1 MAGRGGGIALTPD
14 RRFAGRR
21 ARLAALA
28 WALWG
33 VALLAVA
40 ATASFDLALRGAGR
54 PDLVQLD
61 TGGLTGVLTVLS
73 AASAGALLATWRP
86 RHPVGWLLLGFGL
99 LQALAGAAE
108 GYAREGL
115 LARPGSLPAAAAVAM
130 LSSVSFIPG
139 LGIVGFVLLLT
150 PTGSP
155 PSRRWRWWVWLA
167 AVVPVAFTVAWLLGS
182 PTIDPDSVLKSVPN
196 PLAIAPLGQSL
207 QAVYAQAAPATTIT
221 LVVAAV
227 SLVLRFRR
235 ARGIERQ
242 RLRWLSLAAA
252 LAPPAVLVT
261 AAGIVTDRDVLA
273 NWSAGLY
280 LALLPLT
287 ICASIVRYR
296 LYDLDRIISRT
307 LAYSLL
313 TVVLALGYAA
323 LALGLG
329 QLFGQRS
336 NLAVAVATLAVA
348 AAFQPVRRRVQRAMD
363 RRFDR
368 RRYDASR
375 TIAAFSARLRQQTDL
390 DTLTRELL
398 AVVDDTMQPTRASLW
413 LRGPPRSPAP

>member
-1 MAGRGGGIALTPD
+1 V
-14 RRFAGRR
+14 
-21 ARLAALA
+21 
-28 WALWG
+28 WG

-40 ATASFDLALRGAGR
+40 ATAWFDALLRGAGR
-54 PDLVQLD
+54 PDLAQLD
-61 TGGLTGVLTVLS
+61 AGGLTGVVTVLS
-73 AASAGALLATWRP
+73 ASTAGALLTTWRP
-86 RHPVGWLLLGFGL
+86 RHPVGWLLLGSGL

-115 LARPGSLPAAAAVAM
+115 VARPGSLPAAGVIAM

-150 PTGSP
+150 PTGTL
-155 PSRRWRWWVWLA
+155 PSSRWRWWARLA
-167 AVVPVAFTVAWLLGS
+167 AAVPVAFTVAWLLGS
-182 PTIDPDSVLKSVPN
+182 PVVDPDSVLKTVPN
-196 PLAIAPLGQSL
+196 PLAIGPLSQPL
-207 QAVYAQAAPATTIT
+207 QAVYSQAAPATTIT

-252 LAPPAVLVT
+252 LAPPAVVLT
-261 AAGIVTDRDVLA
+261 AVGIVTGRDVLA

-287 ICASIVRYR
+287 IGASIVRYR

-313 TVVLALGYAA
+313 TVLVALGYAA
-323 LALGLG
+323 LTLGLG
-329 QLFGQRS
+329 QLLGNDS
-336 NLAVAVATLAVA
+336 SLAVAIATLAVA

-390 DTLTRELL
+390 DTLAEELL

-413 LRGPPRSPAP
+413 LRTPRRPLSP

>member
-1 MAGRGGGIALTPD
+1 VTPD
-14 RRFAGRR
+14 LRLAGRR
-21 ARLAALA
+21 ARPAALA
-28 WALWG
+28 WAVWG

-40 ATASFDLALRGAGR
+40 ATAWFDALLRGAGR
-54 PDLVQLD
+54 PDLAQLD
-61 TGGLTGVLTVLS
+61 AGGLTGVLTVLS
-73 AASAGALLATWRP
+73 AATAGAVLATWRP
-86 RHPVGWLLLGFGL
+86 RHPVGWLLLGFGS

-115 LARPGSLPAAAAVAM
+115 LARPGSLPAAGAIAM

-139 LGIVGFVLLLT
+139 LGIVGFILLLT
-150 PTGSP
+150 PTGSLP
-155 PSRRWRWWVWLA
+155 MGSGWRWWAWLA
-167 AVVPVAFTVAWLLGS
+167 AVVPVVFTVAWLLGS
-182 PTIDPDSVLKSVPN
+182 PVIDPDSVLKSVPN
-196 PLAIAPLGQSL
+196 PLAIPWLSKPL

-227 SLVLRFRR
+227 SLLLRFRR

-252 LAPPAVLVT
+252 LAPLAVLLT
-261 AAGIVTDRDVLA
+261 AAGIVTNREVLA
-273 NWSAGLY
+273 NWAAGLY

-287 ICASIVRYR
+287 IWASIVRYR

-313 TVVLALGYAA
+313 TVLLALGYGA
-323 LALGLG
+323 LVLGLG
-329 QLFGQRS
+329 QLLGKKS
-336 NLAVAVATLAVA
+336 SLAVAVATLAVA
-348 AAFQPVRRRVQRAMD
+348 TAFQPVRRRIQRAMD

-390 DTLTRELL
+390 DTLAEELL

-413 LRGPPRSPAP
+413 LSAPRRRPGP

>member
-1 MAGRGGGIALTPD
+1 VTPD
-14 RRFAGRR
+14 LRLAGRR
-21 ARLAALA
+21 ARPAALA

-40 ATASFDLALRGAGR
+40 ATAWFDQVLRGAGR

-61 TGGLTGVLTVLS
+61 ASGLTGVLTVLS
-73 AASAGALLATWRP
+73 AATAGALLATWRP

-99 LQALAGAAE
+99 LQALASAAE
-108 GYAREGL
+108 GYARVGL
-115 LARPGSLPAAAAVAM
+115 LARPGSLPAAGAIAM

-139 LGIVGFVLLLT
+139 LGIVGFILLLT
-150 PTGSP
+150 PTGSL
-155 PSRRWRWWVWLA
+155 PSPRWRWWAWLA
-167 AVVPVAFTVAWLLGS
+167 AVVPIAFTVSWLLGS
-182 PTIDPDSVLKSVPN
+182 ATIDPDSALRALPN
-196 PLAIAPLGQSL
+196 PLVIPALSKPLQD
-207 QAVYAQAAPATTIT
+207 VYAQAAPATTIT

-227 SLVLRFRR
+227 SLLLRFRR
-235 ARGIERQ
+235 ARGIERL
-242 RLRWLSLAAA
+242 RLRWLTLAAA
-252 LAPPAVLVT
+252 LAPLAVVVT
-261 AAGIVTDRDVLA
+261 AAGIITGSDVLA
-273 NWSAGLY
+273 NWAAGLY

-313 TVVLALGYAA
+313 TVLLALGYAA
-323 LALGLG
+323 VALGLG
-329 QLFGQRS
+329 QLFGQES
-336 NLAVAVATLAVA
+336 SLAVAIATLAVA
-348 AAFQPVRRRVQRAMD
+348 AAFQPARRRVQRAMD

-368 RRYDASR
+368 RRYDAAR

-390 DTLTRELL
+390 DTLADELL

-413 LRGPPRSPAP
+413 LRSPSPAGAPADRR